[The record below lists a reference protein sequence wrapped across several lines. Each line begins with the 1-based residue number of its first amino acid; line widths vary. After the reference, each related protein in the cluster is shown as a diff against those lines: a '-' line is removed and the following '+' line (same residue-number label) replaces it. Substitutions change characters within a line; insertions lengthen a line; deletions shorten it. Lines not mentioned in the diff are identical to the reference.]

1 MGKHRRGLVGTLAVA
16 TALVVLAVF
25 LAGAMTLWVL
35 DVTKDFGAD
44 LAGDA
49 ALLMGVIVGSLPTL
63 AWIVWASKRDRLWS
77 L

>member
-35 DVTKDFGAD
+35 DVTKDFGKD
-44 LAGDA
+44 LARSEERR
-49 ALLMGVIVGSLPTL
+49 VGER
-63 AWIVWASKRDRLWS
+63 VCHRV
-77 L
+77 